1 MLSSVAKRFA
11 STLYF
16 LLCALEGLG
25 ALIYI
30 YYQPMTRAQPV
41 LLGLGLGRL
50 ALPIALATLLFI
62 VLAVREW
69 RTKPAQAGPVEKLL
83 AHRFTVCFAFLVFL
97 LGLAGAYL
105 AVYSPLHLGRLDKA
119 IQGWAILPAWASL
132 VGAQFFILALWLRGP
147 GYWVTAWRDLRH
159 DRRLDG
165 LRRASRSPAAGLA
178 LLALSFLIGI
188 TKVYYG
194 RFVDEADTI
203 TVGWLVSQGYTLY
216 HSVFSHHFPLPY
228 YWAALVVRLFGNS
241 FAAIRISLL
250 LLQLLLFAISMR
262 LTRYDLA
269 IGLTALAW
277 NLINQFVRGQEAL
290 YATFEGLF
298 MAAAAIVILA
308 ILVRRSK
315 PGKATLIYIGLLLGA
330 AVLSDPLMLYPAAV
344 AWIALAASGLQR
356 PTRQHSREVL
366 RRFAW
371 SGGALA
377 LVLGVFAVQLLASG
391 TAGEFYRDA
400 IWFNAEI
407 YSKYVPASPLRGGVI
422 AQYLVSGLDVFNPR
436 WVAHTS
442 PFLPLNTY
450 RSVSL
455 ADENQYAA
463 WVFSGLLFR
472 LSILACV
479 LGLLLR
485 RRIAAGIFLY
495 TFSAALVV
503 RAADGMYAIGFT
515 LVSLLAAFYLL
526 VELRRPSVLRAL
538 APEPIPIQ
546 KNLTRLAWTGVVVV
560 IGGMQAWSAFRG
572 GHFLLD
578 NASVLR
584 YDRHITQYNKFGRDI
599 RALACDQP
607 DLELAVFP
615 VNPIVYFVTRI
626 PPATKYT
633 FMYPWVA
640 EIGQQEVIDHLRSDP
655 PVVVWINVDR
665 GAGTTGGVSTYMA
678 DTIQY
683 LNDNYILVDNGLWVS
698 PELARRC
705 GIRPGQSPF
714 NLDEDTGQ

>member
-1 MLSSVAKRFA
+1 MAKRFA
-11 STLYF
+11 STFYF

-25 ALIYI
+25 ALVRIYN
-30 YYQPMTRAQPV
+30 QPDAGAQPV
-41 LLGLGLGRL
+41 LLGLSWVGLVL
-50 ALPIALATLLFI
+50 VITITLTIILLIALA
-62 VLAVREW
+62 AREW
-69 RTKPAQAGPVEKLL
+69 RTKPGQATLVEKLL
-83 AHRFTVCFAFLVFL
+83 AHRFAILLAFLAFIL
-97 LGLAGAYL
+97 SLAGAYV
-105 AVYSPLHLGRLDKA
+105 AVYSPLHLGRLVKA
-119 IQGWAILPAWASL
+119 IQGWAIWLAWASL
-132 VGAQFFILALWLRGP
+132 VVAQFFILALWLRGP
-147 GYWVTAWRDLRH
+147 VYWVSAWRELQRDQ
-159 DRRLDG
+159 RLAG
-165 LRRASRSPAAGLA
+165 LRRAARSPAAGLA
-178 LLALSFLIGI
+178 LLALSFLIGL

-203 TVGWLVSQGYTLY
+203 TVGWLISQGYTLY

-250 LLQLLLFAISMR
+250 LLQLILFAISMR
-262 LTRYDLA
+262 LTRYYLA
-269 IGLTALAW
+269 IGLAALSW

-298 MAAAAIVILA
+298 MVAAAIVILS

-315 PGKATLIYIGLLLGA
+315 PGKVTLIYIGLLLGA
-330 AVLSDPLMLYPAAV
+330 AVLSDPLMLYPATV

-356 PTRQHSREVL
+356 PFPQRGREVL

-377 LVLGVFAVQLLASG
+377 LVAGMFAIQLLASG

-400 IWFNAEI
+400 IWFNTEI
-407 YSKYVPASPLRGGVI
+407 YSKYVPASPLRVSVI
-422 AQYLVSGLDVFNPR
+422 VQYLVSGLDIFNPR
-436 WVAHTS
+436 WVTHMS

-463 WVFSGLLFR
+463 WAFSGFLSR

-479 LGLLLR
+479 VGLLLR
-485 RRIAAGIFLY
+485 RRIAAGVFLY

-503 RAADGMYAIGFT
+503 RAADGLYAIGFT

-526 VELRRPSVLRAL
+526 SELRRPGVVRAL
-538 APEPIPIQ
+538 APASIPIQ
-546 KNLTRLAWTGVVVV
+546 KGLARLVWVGLLVV
-560 IGGMQAWSAFRG
+560 IGGMQTWSAFRG
-572 GHFLLD
+572 AYFLAD
-578 NASVLR
+578 NTAALR

-655 PVVVWINVDR
+655 PVVVWINVER
-665 GAGTTGGVSTYMA
+665 GAGTPGGVSTYMA

-683 LNDNYILVDNGLWVS
+683 LNDNYILVDAGLWVS
-698 PELARRC
+698 PELSRRC
-705 GIRPGQSPF
+705 GISPGQSPF
-714 NLDEDTGQ
+714 NLEQDTGQ